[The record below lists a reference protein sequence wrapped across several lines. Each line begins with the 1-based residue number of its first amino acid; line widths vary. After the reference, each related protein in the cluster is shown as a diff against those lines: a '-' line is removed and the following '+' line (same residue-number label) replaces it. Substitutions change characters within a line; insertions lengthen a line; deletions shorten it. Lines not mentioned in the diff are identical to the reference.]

1 MLLLS
6 SLSNSELRGE
16 NKMMASNIG
25 AQGSHTFQKRQ
36 SGRNLAPPYLTEEGL
51 VLVDRRES
59 RKTLTAFGQ
68 YAYRT
73 WAEQDPFQACPWAA
87 WYEVRTADGRTPL
100 SRAQKISQRFG
111 SAAEA
116 VVAATQKVKWE
127 IFAGSAH
134 HVSAK

>member
-1 MLLLS
+1 MMT
-6 SLSNSELRGE
+6 SNRGTD
-16 NKMMASNIG
+16 AGHAI
-25 AQGSHTFQKRQ
+25 QKRQ
-36 SGRNLAPPYLTEEGL
+36 SGHNLAPPYLTNDGL

-59 RKTLTAFGQ
+59 RKVLTVFGQ

-73 WAEQDPFQACPWAA
+73 WVEQDPFQACPWVA

-134 HVSAK
+134 HAAAK

>member
-1 MLLLS
+1 
-6 SLSNSELRGE
+6 
-16 NKMMASNIG
+16 MMASNIG
-25 AQGSHTFQKRQ
+25 APSGHIFQKRQ
-36 SGRNLAPPYLTEEGL
+36 SGHNLAPPYLTNEGL

-59 RKTLTAFGQ
+59 RKVLTRFGQ

-73 WAEQDPFQACPWAA
+73 WVEQDPFQACPWVA

-100 SRAQKISQRFG
+100 SRAQKISQRFS

-127 IFAGSAH
+127 IFAGSSH
-134 HVSAK
+134 HLSAK

>member
-1 MLLLS
+1 MTS
-6 SLSNSELRGE
+6 GGGTIMTKSN
-16 NKMMASNIG
+16 MG
-25 AQGSHTFQKRQ
+25 APSGRAIQKRQ
-36 SGRNLAPPYLTEEGL
+36 NGKYLAPPYLTDEGL

-59 RKTLTAFGQ
+59 RKVLTTFGH

-73 WAEQDPFQACPWAA
+73 WVEKDPFQACPWIA

-100 SRAQKISQRFG
+100 SRAQKITQRFE

-134 HVSAK
+134 HVNAHHSCAK